1 MKKSIKWKLIIAFN
15 LVVVCCILGILLF
28 NTLFLEKLYINEKK
42 NIIIKSYNALDG
54 GITESYDLGYT
65 LLDLFKKKSNGESN
79 LARFL
84 RELQENYNVSVVLM
98 DDRNK
103 TYSLYQN
110 NNHFDRIMMNYIF
123 KDGGYDN
130 TREVLYQTKNY
141 KIVIST
147 PINYSDTKKRENDGP
162 NEFYESKGPGENNK
176 SSENKKYRENIE
188 KQPGFFIRSDIR
200 ANIECFGFLS
210 DGQTAFLLTIPI
222 SSMKEPM
229 ELFNRILIIISIFTL
244 ITGSIA
250 IFIISNNLVKPIREL
265 SFMAKKMSNLEFQN
279 KYEVKTED
287 EIGELGNTINEMS
300 VKLEKSIKNLKNANA
315 ELSKDLE
322 KKEEIDKLRQD
333 FVANV
338 SHELKTP
345 IALISGYAEGLESEE
360 ILNDKEQ
367 REYYASVIKD
377 EASKM
382 NDMVFK
388 LLDLSAIERG
398 MSEVDIERMDI
409 AELVSGV
416 VNSLEIK
423 FKDDNIKLINKIKDE
438 FYLWSDPYK
447 LEQIIR
453 NYLTN
458 AIHYVDE
465 NKIIVIDLNKIT
477 DNIVKLSVFNT
488 GVVLS
493 DEDMNRVWEKFYK
506 ADKAH
511 SREYGGT
518 GLGLSIVKAIAEELK
533 GKCGCERSEYETHQ
547 GMSFYFEIDIKD
559 YEKDN

>member
-1 MKKSIKWKLIIAFN
+1 MKKSIKWKLIFAFN

-54 GITESYDLGYT
+54 GITEAYDLGYT
-65 LLDLFKKKSNGESN
+65 LSDLFKRKSNGESN

-84 RELQENYNVSVVLM
+84 RELQESYNVSVVLM
-98 DDRNK
+98 DDNNK

-110 NNHFDRIMMNYIF
+110 NNRFDRIMMNYIF

-130 TREVLYQTKNY
+130 TREILYQTKNY

-147 PINYSDTKKRENDGP
+147 PVNRSISNNDKNNGP
-162 NEFYESKGPGENNK
+162 SEFYENKGPGAKNEISRNG
-176 SSENKKYRENIE
+176 ER
-188 KQPGFFIRSDIR
+188 QTRFFIRSDVR

-229 ELFNRILIIISIFTL
+229 KLFNRILIIVSIFTL
-244 ITGSIA
+244 MIGSVA

-265 SFMAKKMSNLEFQN
+265 SFIAKKMSNLEFEN

-300 VKLEKSIKNLKNANA
+300 VKLEKSIKDLKNANA
-315 ELSKDLE
+315 ELSKDLA

-360 ILNDKEQ
+360 ILNDKSQ

-398 MSEVDIERMDI
+398 MSEVNIERLNI
-409 AELVSGV
+409 SELISGV

-423 FKDDNIKLINKIKDE
+423 IKENNINVINNVKNE
-438 FYLWSDPYK
+438 FYIWSDPYK

-465 NKIIVIDLNKIT
+465 NKIIVINLDKIS
-477 DNIVKLSVFNT
+477 DSLVKLSVFNT

-493 DEDMNRVWEKFYK
+493 EEDMSRVWEKFYK

-518 GLGLSIVKAIAEELK
+518 GLGLSIVKAVAEELN
-533 GKCGCERSEYETHQ
+533 GKCGCERGEFESHQ

>member
-1 MKKSIKWKLIIAFN
+1 MKKSIKLKLIIAFN

-28 NTLFLEKLYINEKK
+28 NSLFLEKIYINEKK
-42 NIIIKSYNALDG
+42 NVIIKSYNALDG
-54 GITESYDLGYT
+54 GITEAYDLGFT
-65 LLDLFKKKSNGESN
+65 LSDLFKRKSNGESN

-84 RELQENYNVSVVLM
+84 RELQESYNVSVVLM
-98 DDRNK
+98 DDNNK

-110 NNHFDRIMMNYIF
+110 NNRFDRIMMNYIF

-147 PINYSDTKKRENDGP
+147 PVKYSSSNNKNNNGP
-162 NEFYESKGPGENNK
+162 NEFYESKGPSENN
-176 SSENKKYRENIE
+176 SFSENKER
-188 KQPGFFIRSDIR
+188 QTRFFIRPDVR
-200 ANIECFGFLS
+200 ASIECFGFLS

-229 ELFNRILIIISIFTL
+229 ELFNQILIIVSIFTL
-244 ITGSIA
+244 IIGSIA
-250 IFIISNNLVKPIREL
+250 IFIISNNLVKPILVL
-265 SFMAKKMSNLEFQN
+265 SFIAKKMSNLEFEN

-287 EIGELGNTINEMS
+287 EIGELGSAINDMS
-300 VKLEKSIKNLKNANA
+300 IKLEKSIRNLKNANI
-315 ELSKDLE
+315 ELSKDLA
-322 KKEEIDKLRQD
+322 KKEEVDKLRQD

-345 IALISGYAEGLESEE
+345 IALISGYAEGLESED

-398 MSEVDIERMDI
+398 MSEVDIERIDI
-409 AELVSGV
+409 AELVLGV
-416 VNSLEIK
+416 INSLEIK
-423 FKDDNIKLINKIKDE
+423 INENNIKLINKIKNE
-438 FYLWSDPYK
+438 FYIWSDPYK
-447 LEQIIR
+447 LEQIVR

-465 NKIIVIDLNKIT
+465 NKIIIIDLNKKSE
-477 DNIVKLSVFNT
+477 NVVKLSVFNT

-493 DEDMNRVWEKFYK
+493 DEDIIRVWEKFYK

-518 GLGLSIVKAIAEELK
+518 GLGLSIVKALADELN
-533 GKCGCERSEYETHQ
+533 GKCGCEKSEFEMHQ
-547 GMSFYFEIDIKD
+547 GMSFYFEININD
-559 YEKDN
+559 YEKNN